1 MTRTIASAVLQM
13 ALHLACGN
21 GHSRVS
27 KGRRGISSSS
37 GGGALGLSAAGNG
50 STSELDT
57 KAGICRNPA
66 AISAKGGCSADRTG
80 ADAATAP
87 PAEGSQASTGDAG
100 QEGPIQISP
109 PKIVA
114 AEGGSARLESA
125 LHEGAARAAAD
136 LTGETVVVPLTV
148 H

>member
-1 MTRTIASAVLQM
+1 M
-13 ALHLACGN
+13 ALHLACGS

-50 STSELDT
+50 STSGSTSELDT
-57 KAGICRNPA
+57 KAGICRNSA

-87 PAEGSQASTGDAG
+87 PAEGSHASTGDAG
-100 QEGPIQISP
+100 QEGQIQISP